1 MEVYE
6 LKPMSAEEM
15 AAFEQA
21 MLECEKIQRHRVY
34 DLETHKHEWR

>member
-15 AAFEQA
+15 ARFEQE
-21 MLECEKIQRHRVY
+21 MLNSERRQRKEVY
-34 DLETHKHEWR
+34 DLETHQREWR